1 MKNLFSEIEKLPVL
15 HTGMINFASKGI
27 DVSLDGLIKA
37 FDYGFAL
44 GVACA
49 KAEFIKGLN
58 KSLKR
63 QARDK

>member
-1 MKNLFSEIEKLPVL
+1 
-15 HTGMINFASKGI
+15 MINFASKGI